1 MRSAQLCVWGFM
13 SAFLG
18 GCSAT
23 DFQLEPRAEAINQGT
38 DFARNNEILLNIVRA
53 SRSQPLNFVPIS
65 KASGTQTTDL
75 KVGLPTLTL
84 GPEQTAMQR
93 QVAFGGN
100 TWDNSSSGSFDSAP
114 LATRDF
120 YTNMLSPIDL
130 QTANALIRQ
139 GFSRELV
146 FDAVIGSIRMK
157 ERQTGRVIE
166 VINDPA
172 LDPVAECP
180 PAGDVYG
187 PGPGHIANSSHYAPE
202 ALSNGSNLAQCPF
215 HLFEFLMQVTMKWG
229 LSIET
234 KTTPNPAYTPD
245 AVKQAKAAGKDAPAK
260 TITSSHFCFD
270 PAFADKAQEDRV
282 LRQPDAC
289 GSKKEWSSSGEGQ
302 DLFVVFA
309 GGGRQSQ
316 AYTFTIIPRSPFAMF
331 RYFGRVLRAEET
343 TPVRLYWHDGGLSD
357 ADDRILSVSR
367 SVLPSCFAKTFYF
380 GQYYCVPYEGSD
392 ATKQVFNMLNQVVA
406 LSTTTGSLPTT
417 LEVRLQ

>member
-180 PAGDVYG
+180 P
-187 PGPGHIANSSHYAPE
+187 P
-202 ALSNGSNLAQCPF
+202 
-215 HLFEFLMQVTMKWG
+215 
-229 LSIET
+229 
-234 KTTPNPAYTPD
+234 
-245 AVKQAKAAGKDAPAK
+245 
-260 TITSSHFCFD
+260 
-270 PAFADKAQEDRV
+270 
-282 LRQPDAC
+282 
-289 GSKKEWSSSGEGQ
+289 
-302 DLFVVFA
+302 
-309 GGGRQSQ
+309 
-316 AYTFTIIPRSPFAMF
+316 AMF
-331 RYFGRVLRAEET
+331 TVPGR
-343 TPVRLYWHDGGLSD
+343 G
-357 ADDRILSVSR
+357 I
-367 SVLPSCFAKTFYF
+367 
-380 GQYYCVPYEGSD
+380 
-392 ATKQVFNMLNQVVA
+392 
-406 LSTTTGSLPTT
+406 
-417 LEVRLQ
+417 